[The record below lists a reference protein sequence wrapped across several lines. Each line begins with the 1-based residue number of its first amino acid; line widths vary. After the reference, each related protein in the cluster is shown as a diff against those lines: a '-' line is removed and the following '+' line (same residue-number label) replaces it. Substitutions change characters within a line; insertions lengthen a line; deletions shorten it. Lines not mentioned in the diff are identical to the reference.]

1 MTLRELEKRISSLET
16 QVAELRSLLKER
28 PRDGKDWRRAVEKYA
43 GDEGLLEVFAEAAKL
58 READRRRAGRTP
70 SKRRDFKK

>member
-28 PRDGKDWRRAVEKYA
+28 PDQAKNWRRAVEKYA
-43 GDEGLLEVFAEAAKL
+43 GDEGLLEIFAEAAKL
-58 READRRRAGRTP
+58 RKEDRSRAPRTP
-70 SKRRDFKK
+70 LKKRGTEK